1 MMKKLAILT
10 PGIPYST
17 KKPKSSLHALER
29 IAALGLDGMELEYVQ
44 GVRVDYATM
53 QQLGTKARELGLVLT
68 AHAPYYINLFSPEKP
83 KVDKSYQY
91 ILDTARALDAA
102 GGFSVVFHAAFYL
115 QQPPSRVYGVVKDHL
130 KHIADIAHKEA
141 LKVDIRPELMGKP
154 TQFGTLEEI
163 LDICA
168 EIGPPIKPCIDFAHL
183 HARTGRFNTY
193 EEFARVFEK
202 VKEKLGEDALQDMHI
217 HYSGI
222 QYSAKG
228 EQKHLILRLSDA
240 RYREFCRALI
250 DYNVKGALVIES
262 PNIEGDTLLFKLTY
276 NAMSD

>member
-1 MMKKLAILT
+1 MNRLAILT

-17 KKPKSSLHALER
+17 KKPKGSLSALDR
-29 IAALGLDGMELEYVQ
+29 IAELGLDGIELEYVQ
-44 GVRVDYATM
+44 GIRVDYTHMKA
-53 QQLGTKARELGLVLT
+53 LGEKAKSLGLVLT
-68 AHAPYYINLFSPEKP
+68 AHAPYYINLFSPEKA
-83 KVDKSYQY
+83 KIDKSYHY

-102 GGFSVVFHAAFYL
+102 GGYSIVFHAAFYL
-115 QQPPSRVYGVVKDHL
+115 QQPPHKVYPVVKDHL

-154 TQFGTLEEI
+154 TQFGSLDEI

-183 HARTGRFNTY
+183 HARTGKFNSY
-193 EEFARVFEK
+193 EEFAKVFEK
-202 VKEKLGEDALQDMHI
+202 VKETLGEEALQDMHI

-228 EQKHLILRLSDA
+228 EQKHLILRKSDA

-250 DYNVKGALVIES
+250 DYNIGGVLVIES

-276 NAMSD
+276 QAMSD

>member
-1 MMKKLAILT
+1 MRKLAILT
-10 PGIPYST
+10 PGVPYST
-17 KKPKSSLHALER
+17 KKPRGSLTALDR
-29 IAALGLDGMELEYVQ
+29 IAQLGLDGMELEYVQ
-44 GVRVDYATM
+44 GVRVEYSHMRA
-53 QQLGTKARELGLVLT
+53 LGEKAKQLGLVLT

-102 GGFSVVFHAAFYL
+102 DGYSVVFHAAFYL
-115 QQPPSRVYGVVKDHL
+115 QSPPHKVYPVIKDHL
-130 KHIADIAHKEA
+130 KHIADIAVKEA
-141 LKVDIRPELMGKP
+141 LRVDIRPELMGKP

-168 EIGPPIKPCIDFAHL
+168 EVGPPIKPCIDFAHL

-193 EEFARVFEK
+193 EEFAWVFDR
-202 VKEKLGEDALQDMHI
+202 VKEKLGEEALQDMHI

-222 QYSAKG
+222 QYGPKG
-228 EQKHLILRLSDA
+228 EQKHLILRESDA
-240 RYREFCRALI
+240 RYREFCRALV
-250 DYNVKGALVIES
+250 DYQVRGALVIES

-276 NAMSD
+276 EAMSD

>member
-1 MMKKLAILT
+1 MNKLAILT

-17 KKPKSSLHALER
+17 KKPKGSLFALDR
-29 IAALGLDGMELEYVQ
+29 IAELGLDGIELEYVQ
-44 GVRVDYATM
+44 GIRLDYNHM
-53 QQLGTKARELGLVLT
+53 KVLGEKAKSLGLVLT

-83 KVDKSYQY
+83 KIDKSYQY

-102 GGFSVVFHAAFYL
+102 GGYSIVFHAAFYL
-115 QQPPSRVYGVVKDHL
+115 QQPPQKVYPVVKDHL

-154 TQFGTLEEI
+154 TQFGSLDEI
-163 LDICA
+163 LEVCA
-168 EIGPPIKPCIDFAHL
+168 EVGPPIKPCIDFAHL
-183 HARTGRFNTY
+183 HARTGKFNSY

-202 VKEKLGEDALQDMHI
+202 VKEILGEEALQDMHI

-222 QYSAKG
+222 QYNTKG
-228 EQKHLILRLSDA
+228 EQKHLIIRKSDA

-250 DYNVKGALVIES
+250 DYNIGGALVIES

-276 NAMSD
+276 QAMND